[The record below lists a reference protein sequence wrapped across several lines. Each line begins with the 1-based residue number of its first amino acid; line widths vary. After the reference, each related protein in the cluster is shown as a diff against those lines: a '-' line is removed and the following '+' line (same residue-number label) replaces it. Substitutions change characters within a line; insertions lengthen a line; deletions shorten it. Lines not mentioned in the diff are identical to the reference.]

1 MPPPPPNNFGG
12 TSKKKVSKSVGQ
24 SFTLESAQKVWKSFA
39 DHYSS
44 NGKSKFASILLDEAT
59 ISLDSQLNVIV
70 DITNSIQNDHLAIV
84 RSDLLRQL
92 RSDLKNE
99 TIEISTRIVQLENS
113 NEPKKMYSA
122 QDKFKFLQDKYP
134 ALKTL
139 RQKLGLDFD

>member
-12 TSKKKVSKSVGQ
+12 SSKKKVSKSIGQ

-39 DHYSS
+39 DNYSS
-44 NGKSKFASILLDEAT
+44 NGKSKFASILLNEAT

-92 RSDLKNE
+92 RTDLKNE

-122 QDKFKFLQDKYP
+122 QDKFNYLQEKYP